1 MGIAGKEK
9 CQEDNAYYEKV
20 SFKLNILVCGNYNEG
35 MILKDLKDVREEDK
49 EYKKTGNHNLIT
61 EWKYFFFEKSKDI
74 GEKTFKFIEH
84 SILCDNK

>member
-49 EYKKTGNHNLIT
+49 EYKKTGKHNLIT
-61 EWKYFFFEKSKDI
+61 EWKYFFFWKKQRYRW
-74 GEKTFKFIEH
+74 KNF
-84 SILCDNK
+84 